1 MNKISAINKSALQIQ
16 CNGVDLMRSRL
27 LKIAMAFI
35 GQTTKKESELK
46 NSFIEVLLEL
56 F

>member
-35 GQTTKKESELK
+35 GQTTKKRKRTEK
-46 NSFIEVLLEL
+46 QFH
-56 F
+56 